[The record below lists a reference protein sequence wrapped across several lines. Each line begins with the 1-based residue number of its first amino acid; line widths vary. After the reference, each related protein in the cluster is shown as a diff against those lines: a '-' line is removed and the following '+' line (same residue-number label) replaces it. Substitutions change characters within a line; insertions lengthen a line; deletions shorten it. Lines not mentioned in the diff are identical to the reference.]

1 MQCASAARDE
11 LRFAHVCVL
20 AKPMGRS
27 RGMGGVFASRTT
39 AEAELIWWRAEA
51 CRGVEVS
58 RSAKVDGVSIVQ
70 KTMTFLLFAIE
81 QTATRYF
88 AMIC

>member
-39 AEAELIWWRAEA
+39 AEAELIWRRAEA

-58 RSAKVDGVSIVQ
+58 RSAKVDGVVQ